1 MSKEDNAFGLDK
13 IITKISRIEVPDL
26 SNEHLSDKGEKVQ
39 KPDYKSEEKK
49 HIHFIT
55 ISMLYGLA
63 SCACAIAIV
72 IVLHLIFPKH
82 WRWLEHEEIM
92 NLKSIFVSGVGGAI
106 LAKFDNKF

>member
-1 MSKEDNAFGLDK
+1 MSKEDNVFESDK
-13 IITKISRIEVPDL
+13 ITKISQIKVPDL

-49 HIHFIT
+49 HIHIIT
-55 ISMLYGLA
+55 IRMLYVLA

-72 IVLHLIFPKH
+72 IVSHLILPKH
-82 WRWLEHEEIM
+82 CRWLEHEEVM

-106 LAKFDNKF
+106 LAKFANKF

>member
-1 MSKEDNAFGLDK
+1 MSKEDNLLDK
-13 IITKISRIEVPDL
+13 IITKISQIEVPDL

-39 KPDYKSEEKK
+39 KPDYKSKEKK

-63 SCACAIAIV
+63 LCACTIAIV
-72 IVLHLIFPKH
+72 IVLHLILPKH
-82 WRWLEHEEIM
+82 CRWLEHEEVM

-106 LAKFDNKF
+106 LAKFANKF